1 MNTNIEREI
10 CRFVHETKRLGA
22 GTWQRF
28 FCFPPDFI
36 GFAGHFPGQ
45 PVLPAVV
52 QICMVRLFWSD
63 VVSPVDSLDVISA
76 KFLKHLLPD
85 QEIMVNLSG
94 EKAEFFVSGEKAS
107 MLRIRPCPST
117 RV

>member
-10 CRFVHETKRLGA
+10 CRFVYATKHLGDGA
-22 GTWQRF
+22 WQRF

-45 PVLPAVV
+45 PVLPAII

-76 KFLKHLLPD
+76 KFLKPVLPD
-85 QEIMVNLSG
+85 QDIMVILFG
-94 EKAEFFVSGEKAS
+94 EKAEFFVSREKAS
-107 MLRIRPCPST
+107 ILRIRPCPST

>member
-10 CRFVHETKRLGA
+10 CRFAYATKRLGDDA
-22 GTWQRF
+22 WQRF

-45 PVLPAVV
+45 PVLPAIV

-76 KFLKHLLPD
+76 KFLKPVLPD
-85 QEIMVNLSG
+85 QEIMVLLSG
-94 EKAEFFVSGEKAS
+94 VNAEFFISGENVS
-107 MLRIRPCPST
+107 ILRIRSCPST